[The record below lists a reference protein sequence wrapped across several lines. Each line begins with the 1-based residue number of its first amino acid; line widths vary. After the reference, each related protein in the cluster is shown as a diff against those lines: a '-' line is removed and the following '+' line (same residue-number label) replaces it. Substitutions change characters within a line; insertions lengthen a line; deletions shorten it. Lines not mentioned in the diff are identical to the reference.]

1 LTRVSPSLL
10 VVQCEAA
17 TAADKSAH
25 APARPRQGRGAGA
38 AEATPP
44 LPPQFAVALRVRTD
58 LALVHVPAGYVPTAF
73 AGVATPITVVASDPV
88 REIALVRTTPGGE
101 FLDGWP
107 VATFPGFGYVGAV
120 DAMPGGPT
128 IQPVF
133 VGRADLAP
141 DDHWPAPVLTLGGQ
155 PALGAGTWLF
165 SMDGR
170 FVGLV
175 TRHGDTVAVVP
186 REALVAVVAEL
197 VRGVATQ

>member
-1 LTRVSPSLL
+1 VP
-10 VVQCEAA
+10 
-17 TAADKSAH
+17 
-25 APARPRQGRGAGA
+25 PR
-38 AEATPP
+38 
-44 LPPQFAVALRVRTD
+44 FAVALRVRAD
-58 LALVHVPAGYVPTAF
+58 LALVHVPAGYAPTAF
-73 AGVATPITVVASDPV
+73 AGDAAPIAVVASDPV
-88 REIALVRTTPGGE
+88 REIALVRTTPGRE

-107 VATFPGFGYVGAV
+107 VAAFPGFGFVGAV

-141 DDHWPAPVLTLGGQ
+141 DDHWPAPVLTLGGP
-155 PALGAGTWLF
+155 PALHVGAWLF

-186 REALVAVVAEL
+186 REALVAVVGEL
-197 VRGVATQ
+197 VPGDATQ